1 MFNQC
6 LTFINR
12 YKFLI
17 LKSSLPL
24 SLILLIGFAF
34 LLVGYNLQEAAQGL
48 EGRYSLE
55 IFLRNEATANNVDT
69 LTIFLRH
76 QPAFFNLEIV
86 TQQDALDKMSNLL
99 DEDLV
104 DVLGYNPLPMS
115 VIFYPSDSY
124 KSRSYLEILKK
135 QVEEFPF
142 VEKGVF
148 AGEWLQELEQFNSIF
163 IKITSAFL
171 ILVLIAYIL
180 LFHMILN
187 HLWLKHQQAAGK
199 LHLLGMSR
207 LQLRLPVYIWSLLM
221 AFITS
226 LLGLMILGIAA
237 GLVSDYFIKLKF
249 FQPQQVLAIIISF
262 TIISLLFTIFKRM
275 KIPAYE

>member
-6 LTFINR
+6 LTFINS

-17 LKSSLPL
+17 LKSALPL

-34 LLVGYNLQEAAQGL
+34 LLVGYNLEEAAQGL
-48 EGRYSLE
+48 ESRYSLE
-55 IFLRNEATANNVDT
+55 IFLRNEATADNVDS
-69 LTIFLRH
+69 LTIFLKH
-76 QPAFFNLEIV
+76 QPSFSKLEIV
-86 TQQDALDKMSNLL
+86 TQQDAMDKMSDLL

-115 VIFYPSDSY
+115 VIFYPVDSY
-124 KSRSYLEILKK
+124 KSRTYLEILKQ
-135 QVEEFPF
+135 QVEEFPY

-148 AGEWLQELEQFNSIF
+148 AGEWLQELERFNSIF
-163 IKITSAFL
+163 LKITSAFL

-187 HLWLKHQQAAGK
+187 HLWIRHEQTAGK

-207 LQLRLPVYIWSLLM
+207 FQLRLPVYLWSLIM

-226 LLGLMILGIAA
+226 LVGLMILGIAA
-237 GLVSDYFIKLKF
+237 GLVSDYLIKLKF
-249 FQPQQVLAIIISF
+249 FEPRQVIAIIISF
-262 TIISLLFTIFKRM
+262 TAVSVLFTIFKRM

>member
-6 LTFINR
+6 LAFINR
-12 YKFLI
+12 YKLLI
-17 LKSSLPL
+17 LKAALPL

-34 LLVGYNLQEAAQGL
+34 LLVGYNLQAAAQGL

-55 IFLRNEATANNVDT
+55 IFLRNEATAANVDS

-76 QPAFFNLEIV
+76 QPSFSNLEIV

-124 KSRSYLEILKK
+124 KNRTYLEILKK
-135 QVEEFPF
+135 QVEEFSY

-163 IKITSAFL
+163 VKITTVFL
-171 ILVLIAYIL
+171 VLVLIAYIL

-187 HLWLKHQQAAGK
+187 HLWLKHQQTAGK

-207 LQLRLPVYIWSLLM
+207 FQLRLPVYLWSLIM
-221 AFITS
+221 AFITC
-226 LLGLMILGIAA
+226 LLGLMILAIAS
-237 GLVSDYFIKLKF
+237 GLVSDYLIKLTY
-249 FQPQQVLAIIISF
+249 FQPQQVVAIIISF
-262 TIISLLFTIFKRM
+262 TVISLLFTIFKRM